1 MMTHDDL
8 QINANTNQRKHTN
21 SISELTILKITA
33 LVLLIFVHSDLLF
46 AYPAIMQPIEWFLLS
61 VFFFVGGYLAYSS
74 FQKRNRSLKV
84 FFKSKVLT
92 LYLPFL
98 AAILTYLFL
107 DVYMGAKIDPAA
119 VVSQVS
125 MLNIFATLNT
135 AYNWGTLWFIPFM
148 LLFMVITCLL
158 EKYVRRT
165 RIQLLAITALLAVTT
180 FLWIHGSPLRLDS
193 LFNQYLLVFVF
204 GFYISK
210 FGLYN
215 KLMTYRTVLVAVP
228 TVALFSIDLSSF
240 LNYNTTL
247 NALVAQ
253 TYFNCRSI
261 MLTMSLV
268 LLALY
273 ALRTVKLPV
282 NGFAKQIADH
292 SAFIYLSEPFV
303 SFIILT
309 YVFGQ
314 GENFFAGGLT
324 FYLYQAT
331 RLVVLLGVIPL
342 TFIAWKYRPRMPMPA
357 FALKVKLAYENL
369 LVKR

>member
-1 MMTHDDL
+1 MMTQDNL
-8 QINANTNQRKHTN
+8 QIDVANTKKQHTH

-46 AYPAIMQPIEWFLLS
+46 AYPKVMQPIEWFLLS
-61 VFFFVGGYLAYSS
+61 IFFFVGGYLAYSS

-107 DVYMGAKIDPAA
+107 DVYMGATVDPAA

-158 EKYVRRT
+158 EKYVRST
-165 RIQLLAITALLAVTT
+165 KKQIAAITALLSVTT
-180 FLWIHGSPLRLDS
+180 LLWIHGSPLRLDA

-215 KLMTYRTVLVAVP
+215 KLMSYRTALVALP
-228 TVALFSIDLSSF
+228 TVALFSIDLSGL
-240 LNYNTTL
+240 LNYNNPL

-273 ALRTVKLPV
+273 ALRKVKLPV

-292 SAFIYLSEPFV
+292 SAFIYLTEPFI

-314 GENFFAGGLT
+314 GENFFAGGLA

-331 RLVVLLGVIPL
+331 RIVVLLGVIPL
-342 TFIAWKYRPRMPMPA
+342 AFIAWQYRPRMPMPA
-357 FALKVKLAYENL
+357 LAIKVKLAYKNL